1 MPASLL
7 YEMEHNVSNGSN
19 INGNST
25 LEDRRALQ
33 LALELSMLGLDNE
46 NDSIQ
51 QQNFDSD
58 SRNKKSQNTTEC
70 VPVPSSEHVAEIV
83 GRQGCKIKALRA
95 KTNTY
100 IKTPVRGEE
109 PVFVVT
115 GRKEDV
121 NAAKREILS
130 AAEHFSQIRA
140 QRKSNL
146 NGSIGGPVPNANV
159 PGQTTI
165 QVRVPYRVV
174 GLVVGP
180 KGATIKRIQQQTNTY
195 IITPSRDKEPVFEV
209 TGLPDNVETARKEIE
224 AHIAIRTGGLIDST
238 TNGSTD
244 ESSSDFSN
252 SPLLNGME
260 NPFAANNTQNGF
272 NSLYKTSS
280 DPFTAFSSSRDNSN
294 NNNNNNNSLISR
306 STTDIFNFVNGSKM
320 NDIYSLFSGNGFS
333 KSISS
338 GSYDTDEGIGE
349 SPTFDS
355 VGSNGST
362 TTIPSSVWP
371 DFSTQRTYVSTNIS
385 SLDRRSSSLES
396 PTNTSNTSNTTP
408 SMI

>member
-294 NNNNNNNSLISR
+294 NNNNNNSLISR